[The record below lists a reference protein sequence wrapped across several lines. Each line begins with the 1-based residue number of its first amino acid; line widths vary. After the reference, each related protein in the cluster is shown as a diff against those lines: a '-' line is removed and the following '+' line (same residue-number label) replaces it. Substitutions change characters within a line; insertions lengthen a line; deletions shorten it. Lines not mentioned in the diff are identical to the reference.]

1 MGESKRYYYI
11 KTKQKVSQS
20 DTVVS
25 HEQPQVIFQSLIPN
39 NLHARNNE
47 SVLDMD
53 FEAREYPKLW
63 LRLLR
68 LGVFLSA
75 IAIMYFV
82 GLSLNVGAEY
92 IKGGI
97 IRKGK
102 IASVNLQD
110 GAAALSLLDL
120 DNAARNFNLA
130 ERNFTSAMNDFAS
143 LGQGYL
149 LVADLTF
156 DRSQILQGQLVM
168 NGGNH
173 LAAAGANIIKA
184 FNPVVE
190 YWNGVS
196 TTDANFGEMGD
207 GLGQLLLDNSNY
219 INAALSEVSL
229 AKEAFQKLDTQYVP
243 LAYVDLVEEAKQKTD
258 SLGQVLE
265 MSGILAKRLPVALG
279 FDNPRYYLLL
289 NQNSNELRAT
299 GGFVGSY
306 VFLELYKG
314 KLETIFVD
322 DIHRIDGQNRY
333 SDMELP
339 APLKEV
345 TSYYGMRDA
354 NWEPDFPTS
363 ARTIKQL
370 YEQAGGGTVDGVI
383 ALTPQVVSDILS
395 VVGSVY
401 MPEYDINLTAANF
414 VEKTQKHIEI
424 EAQGDYNPKQLLVD
438 VAPIIVNRLLDA
450 NSKQINLIGTKLISS
465 LITKDI
471 LLNFADPQLE
481 SVVSILN
488 WGGEIQQV
496 SSKDD
501 YLYVV
506 ESNLGGNKSSGSIIR
521 EMSHNANVSANG
533 AVLDSLKIAY
543 THDGTGEYPDGIN
556 KNYIRV
562 YLPTGVK
569 ITKTSGYD
577 ADTQIDMDVVNG
589 KTMVGFWVT
598 TAPKETSVIRM
609 EYLLPFRLDA
619 SHYRLVVQKQPGA
632 QRTRLQS
639 QVEFNKER
647 TILFAD
653 QLIKDE
659 MLNITIKNM

>member
-1 MGESKRYYYI
+1 MGESKRYYYL
-11 KTKQKVSQS
+11 KTKRKASQS
-20 DTVVS
+20 DAVVS
-25 HEQPQVIFQSLIPN
+25 HEQPQVIFQPLISN
-39 NLHARNNE
+39 NFHVQNNE
-47 SVLDMD
+47 SVLDMN
-53 FEAREYPKLW
+53 FKIKEYPKLW

-68 LGVFLSA
+68 WGVFFSA
-75 IAIMYFV
+75 LAIIYFA
-82 GLSLNVGAEY
+82 GMFLNIGGEY
-92 IKGGI
+92 IKEDVL
-97 IRKGK
+97 RKGK
-102 IASVNLQD
+102 IASVNLQN
-110 GAAALSLLDL
+110 GAVALASLDL
-120 DNAARNFNLA
+120 DNAMRNFSLA
-130 ERNFTSAMNDFAS
+130 ERNFTSALDDFAS

-149 LVADLTF
+149 LAADLTLN
-156 DRSQILQGQLVM
+156 RSQLFQGQLLM
-168 NGGNH
+168 DGGNH
-173 LAAAGANIIKA
+173 LAVAGTNIIKA
-184 FNPVVE
+184 FKPVVE

-196 TTDANFGEMGD
+196 TADANFGEMGD
-207 GLGQLLLDNSNY
+207 GLGKLLLNNSKY
-219 INAALSEVSL
+219 IDTALSEVGL
-229 AKEAFQKLDTQYVP
+229 AKEAFQKLDTQYIP

-258 SLGQVLE
+258 SLSQVLE
-265 MSGILAKRLPVALG
+265 MSGILAKRLPIALG
-279 FDNPRYYLLL
+279 FNNPRYYLLL

-299 GGFVGSY
+299 GGFIGSY

-339 APLKEV
+339 VPLQEV
-345 TSYYGMRDA
+345 TAYYGMRDA

-363 ARTIKQL
+363 ARTIQKL
-370 YEQAGGGTVDGVI
+370 YEQAGGGTVDGII
-383 ALTPQVVSDILS
+383 ALTPQVVSDILA
-395 VVGSVY
+395 VTGSVY
-401 MPEYDINLTAANF
+401 MPEYDINLTATNF

-424 EAQGDYNPKQLLVD
+424 EAQEDYNPKQLLVD

-450 NSKQINLIGTKLISS
+450 NSKQINLIGTKLLSS

-471 LLNFADPQLE
+471 LLNFTDPQLE
-481 SVVSILN
+481 SVVNNLN

-506 ESNLGGNKSSGSIIR
+506 ESNLGGNKSSSSIIR
-521 EMSHNANVSANG
+521 EISHSADISNNK
-533 AVLDSLKIAY
+533 AVLDSLEITY
-543 THDGTGEYPDGIN
+543 THEGTGEYPDGIN

-562 YLPTGVK
+562 YLPAGVRV
-569 ITKTSGYD
+569 TKTSGYD
-577 ADTQIDMDVVNG
+577 ADTQVDVDVVNG

-598 TAPKETSVIRM
+598 TAPKESSVIKM

-619 SHYRLVVQKQPGA
+619 FQYRLVVQKQPGA

-653 QLIKDE
+653 QLVKDEIINATIKD
-659 MLNITIKNM
+659 M